1 MVKDTIRSSF
11 SLFIIFIGD
20 MRYTGA
26 KFRLCR
32 REGVN
37 LFGSQKYNLKKRRA
51 LPGQHG
57 AGMQRNSEYGKLL
70 RNKQVVKR
78 SYLLSEKQFATI
90 VKKTAAKYAKNN
102 NLSHDVALFQFL
114 ERRLDV
120 IILRSGLAN
129 TIMQARQ
136 MVSHGHFLL
145 NGVKHNIPS
154 TFVVAGDKITL
165 KEKLKNSALYS
176 DASKASPAKIP
187 SWIKVDRNNY
197 AVEVLGMPQTGEI
210 EILGD
215 LLKVIEFYARA

>member
-1 MVKDTIRSSF
+1 
-11 SLFIIFIGD
+11 

-32 REGVN
+32 REQVN
-37 LFGSQKYNLKKRRA
+37 LFGSQKYNIKKRRA

-57 AGMQRNSEYGKLL
+57 AWMQRNSEYGKLL

-102 NLSHDVALFQFL
+102 NVSHDVALFQFL

-120 IILRSGLAN
+120 IVLRSGFAN

-136 MVSHGHFLL
+136 MVVHGHFLL
-145 NGVKHNIPS
+145 NGKKHNVPS
-154 TFVVAGDKITL
+154 TFVEAGDKITV
-165 KEKLKNSALYS
+165 KEKLKNSPLYAGAAKS
-176 DASKASPAKIP
+176 SPAKVP
-187 SWIKVDRNNY
+187 SWIKVDRNAY
-197 AVEVLGMPQTGEI
+197 SIEVLALPQRGEI
-210 EILGD
+210 EPLGD